1 MLPLPCIVKL
11 DDEKLVYLSPSHGV
25 DIAHHGNALPQHTV
39 GGHPA
44 NTRIIMVAEA
54 LPQRAAIGEPVVP
67 RHVMEPKQILFGTSL
82 EMLIERPVGVAIL
95 SGGS

>member
-44 NTRIIMVAEA
+44 NAGIIMVAET
-54 LPQRAAIGEPVVP
+54 LPQRAAVGETIVP
-67 RHVMEPKQILFGTSL
+67 RYMVKPQQILLRAGL
-82 EMLIERPVGVAIL
+82 HVLIERTVRLAIL
-95 SGGS
+95 CRGS